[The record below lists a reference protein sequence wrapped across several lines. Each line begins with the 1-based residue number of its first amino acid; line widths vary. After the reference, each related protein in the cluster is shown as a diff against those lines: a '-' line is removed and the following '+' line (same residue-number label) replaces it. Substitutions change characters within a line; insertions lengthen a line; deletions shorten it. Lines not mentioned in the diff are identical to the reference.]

1 MEVADKIM
9 VEHAYEPDS
18 EGRIFC
24 RKAGKLIE
32 FAWETCIKCPC
43 MTDNYDTVICSWE
56 DCPPVEAG
64 GYRSIHTNQATSE
77 YLRVMQ
83 LIDMGKLPAKI

>member
-9 VEHAYEPDS
+9 VEHTYEPDS

-24 RKAGKLIE
+24 RKAGKLIK

-43 MTDNYDTVICSWE
+43 MTDNYDTVVCSWE
-56 DCPPVEAG
+56 DCPPKNAEG
-64 GYRSIHTNQATSE
+64 FSSIRTDQATSE
-77 YLRVMQ
+77 YLRVMA